1 MLANDNSSMAYNSY
15 KEMPQIPYKV
25 VTTLLTEPSQQAEDF
40 WKLLKYADVNALEKD
55 NLTYDEK
62 MALIWTGDDA
72 IEQNYNVFLKPLIG
86 SSLDTAEAQ
95 TQLRVF
101 RYTTMP
107 ISQFEAI
114 ITLEADFITNEK
126 TSLVYQNGILC
137 ERTDLMESLFLDIMN
152 GRDISVGSG
161 FMTFNRE
168 LSRSC
173 NSQLN
178 IGNSK
183 TFYGRSLVLALTFA
197 NEESGGLCG

>member
-1 MLANDNSSMAYNSY
+1 MLSNGNNSMAFNNYA
-15 KEMPQIPYKV
+15 EMPQLPYKII
-25 VTTLLTEPSQQAEDF
+25 TTLLTEESKAAEDF
-40 WKLLKYADVNALEKD
+40 WKLLKYADVDALKKN

-62 MALIWTGDDA
+62 MALIWMGDS

-107 ISQFEAI
+107 TTKFEAVMTI
-114 ITLEADFITNEK
+114 EADFITNEK
-126 TSLVYQNGILC
+126 TCMVYQDGVLC
-137 ERTDLMESLFLDIMN
+137 ERTDLMEALFLDIMN
-152 GRDISVGSG
+152 GRDIEIGSG
-161 FMTFNRE
+161 VVMFDRE

-183 TFYGRSLVLALTFA
+183 SFYGRSLVMALEFISG
-197 NEESGGLCG
+197 ESGGLCG